1 VRPPEVCKDPSQNSQ
16 GRWEIS
22 EAIGKSWENHGKSW
36 EDIGKS
42 TIDGGL
48 NEKNI
53 GNYG

>member
-1 VRPPEVCKDPSQNSQ
+1 M
-16 GRWEIS
+16 
-22 EAIGKSWENHGKSW
+22 GKSWENHGKSW

-53 GNYG
+53 GN

>member
-1 VRPPEVCKDPSQNSQ
+1 M
-16 GRWEIS
+16 
-22 EAIGKSWENHGKSW
+22 GKSWENHGKSW